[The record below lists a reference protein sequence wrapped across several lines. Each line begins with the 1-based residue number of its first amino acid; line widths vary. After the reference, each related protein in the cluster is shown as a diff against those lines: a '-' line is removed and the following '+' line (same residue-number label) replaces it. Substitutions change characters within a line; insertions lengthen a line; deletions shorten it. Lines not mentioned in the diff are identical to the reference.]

1 MWIGL
6 FRSDPVE
13 VERML
18 SSSLDLLELYLQLGV
33 FQSALGLTGLT
44 RPFVLLLYAIN
55 LTAIVPT

>member
-1 MWIGL
+1 
-6 FRSDPVE
+6 
-13 VERML
+13 ML